1 MIRYAQLRWCLLGAC
16 VIVAIAGHA
25 GLADA
30 AGKASRSPNVFFYDM
45 GTESSPVWRGFERV
59 TPATT
64 YSEARGY
71 GWEES
76 PNQLRGASFKFMDAL
91 SVDCMGG
98 TRDATIHFRQHLPNG
113 NYTVWILAGSMTYP
127 GGYYDSLGFLQRPH
141 DVLLDDR
148 TVIEIRPTAEEVW
161 RAVRYEWSKGHDM
174 YDVFVK
180 PRYEWLRLEAHVTT
194 GKLTVGFTHAIDFPI
209 SALIIARE
217 DAALCVQEQIE
228 EIERR
233 RKEAWH
239 QIWKTPP
246 VKPRRYDPVSDE
258 ERRRGYVLSVVS
270 TMEEMDPWS
279 ALPAGMSRTEI
290 RTFGTPGQQQQCAF
304 AVFALA
310 DLRDVTYEVSD
321 LTSAAGAVIPASAVE
336 KGLVQFTAGRPTRA
350 AEYKIEQVLILPA
363 RSTFVGKHTCKQ
375 FWLTIRPPANVSAGV
390 YEGTIRVTSLDAAPA
405 ELKLRVRALPFQ
417 LPEPGEERF
426 FYFGTM
432 LYQARL
438 MMPDPKDEEA
448 YWECVRAETRF
459 LRDNEFCIASC
470 FAFPDQRFT
479 FKDGKLVDV
488 DLSHCEKLMKIV
500 REENAWP
507 RDNKMCVFTV
517 VENLVRACGG
527 KITEPASGKPI
538 TFPPTPLGRANY
550 IRGIQTI
557 QEKAIKAGWPELIF
571 EGGGELTNFHAVG
584 LEYGKAVYGANKEAG
599 VKTSERA
606 NGYVDMELIKAGL
619 IDYPQPNHA
628 LMEPKDLG
636 YLTRRF
642 KENLW
647 AYNYCSGSLGAGRYG
662 MGWFCFKHGVTRSSH
677 EAGIYF
683 QLQPG
688 NIFDDWYC
696 DSPLALPTSLT
707 SLAPTVLL
715 KQFVEGTVDLKY
727 LRFLD
732 SLIRQGES
740 SNRPAAKRAAGKARA
755 WLQARLDSLPEGNED
770 SPTAARE
777 WFGGI
782 NPGPDWKLGD
792 FEKYRW
798 QAAQHIMAIQKALG
812 GKP

>member
-1 MIRYAQLRWCLLGAC
+1 MIRCAELRRWLSSAC
-16 VIVAIAGHA
+16 VIMAAVSYAA
-25 GLADA
+25 LADA
-30 AGKASRSPNVFFYDM
+30 AAKAPGSANVFLYDM
-45 GTESSPVWRGFERV
+45 GTESSPVWRGFKRV

-64 YSEARGY
+64 YSQVRGY
-71 GWEES
+71 GWVEGADE
-76 PNQLRGASFKFMDAL
+76 LRAAAFQFLDAL
-91 SVDCMGG
+91 GIDCAGG
-98 TRDATIHFRQHLPNG
+98 AKDATIHFRQDVPNG
-113 NYTVWILAGSMTYP
+113 DYAIWILAGSMTYP

-141 DVLLDDR
+141 DVLMDDR
-148 TVIEIRPTAEEVW
+148 TVIEIRPTADEVW
-161 RAVRYEWSKGHDM
+161 RAVRYEWSKGDDM

-194 GKLTVGFTHAIDFPI
+194 GKLTMGFTHAKDFPI

-217 DAALCVQEQIE
+217 DAALCVQEQVE

-239 QIWKTPP
+239 QIWQTPP
-246 VKPRRYDPVSDE
+246 VKPRRYDRVSDE

-279 ALPAGMSRTEI
+279 APPAGMSRTEVQ
-290 RTFGTPGQQQQCAF
+290 TFGTPGEQQQCSF
-304 AVFALA
+304 AVFALT
-310 DLRDVTYEVSD
+310 DLRDVTYEVTD
-321 LTSAAGAVIPASAVE
+321 LTSASGAVIPARIIE
-336 KGLVQFTAGRPTRA
+336 TGLVQFTAGRPTRA
-350 AEYKIEQVLILPA
+350 AEYIIEPVLILPA
-363 RSTFVGKHTCKQ
+363 RSTFVGGNTCKQ
-375 FWLTIRPPANVSAGV
+375 FWLTIRVPTDASDRV
-390 YEGTIRVTSLDAAPA
+390 YEGRIRVASLDAPPA
-405 ELKLRVRALPFQ
+405 ELKLRVRVLPFQ
-417 LPEPGEERF
+417 LPEPAEERF

-432 LYQARL
+432 LYHTRL
-438 MMPDPKDEEA
+438 LMSAYDERMF
-448 YWECVRAETRF
+448 WESVRAETRF
-459 LRDNEFCIASC
+459 LRDNEFCIANC

-488 DLSHCEKLMKIV
+488 GLSDCEKLMKIV

-527 KITEPASGKPI
+527 AITEPASGKPI

-550 IRGIQTI
+550 IRGIRI
-557 QEKAIKAGWPELIF
+557 MQEKAVKAGWPELIF

-647 AYNYCSGSLGAGRYG
+647 AYNYCSGSPAAGRYG

-696 DSPLALPTSLT
+696 DSPLALPTSLK

-732 SLIRQGES
+732 NLIRQGES
-740 SNRPAAKRAAGKARA
+740 ATRPAAKKAAGKARA
-755 WLQARLDSLPEGNED
+755 WLQARLDSLPEGAEG
-770 SPTAARE
+770 PAERPE
-777 WFGGI
+777 WFGAIHAG
-782 NPGPDWKLGD
+782 DWKLGD

-798 QAAQHIMAIQKALG
+798 QAAEHIMAIQKVLG
-812 GKP
+812 ASR